1 MVEKVLRVTNEEGL
15 HARPAMNFAK
25 EAAHFK
31 SKVSIEKG
39 GASFDAKSTL
49 MVLSACVEQND
60 SFVLR
65 AEGEDEIQAV
75 EKLSGIINSME

>member
-1 MVEKVLRVTNEEGL
+1 MVEKILRVTNEEGL

-25 EAAHFK
+25 EAARFR

-39 GASFDAKSTL
+39 GISFDAKSVL
-49 MVLSACVEQND
+49 MVLSACVCQND
-60 SFVLR
+60 TFLLK

-75 EKLSGIINSME
+75 EALSRVIGSMD

>member
-1 MVEKVLRVTNEEGL
+1 MAEKVLRMTCEEGL
-15 HARPAMNFAK
+15 HARPAMTFAK

-31 SKVSIEKG
+31 SKVSIEKDG
-39 GASFDAKSTL
+39 MSFDAKSVL
-49 MVLSACVEQND
+49 MVLSACIEQND

-75 EKLSGIINSME
+75 EKLSDIINSMK